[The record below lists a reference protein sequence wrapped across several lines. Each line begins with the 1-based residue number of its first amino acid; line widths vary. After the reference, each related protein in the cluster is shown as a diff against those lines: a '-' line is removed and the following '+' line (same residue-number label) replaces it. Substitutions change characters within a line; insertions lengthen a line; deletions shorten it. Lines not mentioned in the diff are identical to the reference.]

1 MKIHACDRLSCM
13 QNYFGDLYIKAR
25 NLINDLLQNFCK
37 DYSNDKLGWC
47 NIFNVSGDEPQDVTC
62 YVRPQG
68 GKLQFIS
75 PKKQFTQELSADA
88 MGIIVTLTALNIL
101 LKTEYQDSF
110 FYKQYYAL
118 RNYAAIHEESTII
131 LIVFFIIADDKEFSF
146 I

>member
-13 QNYFGDLYIKAR
+13 KNYFGNLYIEAR

-37 DYSNDKLGWC
+37 DYSDNKLGWC
-47 NIFNVSGDEPQDVTC
+47 NIFNVSGDEQQDVTC

-68 GKLQFIS
+68 DKFQFIS
-75 PKKQFTQELSADA
+75 PKKQFKQELSADA

-101 LKTEYQDSF
+101 LKTENQDSF
-110 FYKQYYAL
+110 FSKQYDAL
-118 RNYAAIHEESTII
+118 RNYAEIHEESEII
-131 LIVFFIIADDKEFSF
+131 LAAFFIIANYKEFSF